1 MTLRW
6 LILSLSLSFSLSLL
20 HKTIVSSSLP
30 RPFIFVLVLERNKF
44 RAEMLR
50 LRSSGTGASDEKGV
64 GKETKLVRLSAEL
77 MEDPTG

>member
-1 MTLRW
+1 
-6 LILSLSLSFSLSLL
+6 
-20 HKTIVSSSLP
+20 
-30 RPFIFVLVLERNKF
+30 
-44 RAEMLR
+44 MLR